1 MKWKDISL
9 NENYIFVNKTMQRIK
24 NIYSDSPKTIII
36 EEAPKSSTSS
46 RKIPIPGNL
55 ISLFRI
61 FHSSDDCYLLTGRAD
76 RFVEPRSL
84 ERKFRNYIK
93 TAGIKK
99 ANFHML
105 RHTFATMCIEGGF
118 EIKCLSEILGHSGS
132 QITLDRYVHSSFDL
146 KKSWIDKF
154 SNQNIT
160 CH

>member
-46 RKIPIPGNL
+46 RKIPIPGDL

-61 FHSSDDCYLLTGRAD
+61 FHSSDDCYLLTGRVD